1 MIGHLLGDRYKVI
14 QVLGSGGMGQTFIA
28 EDTHLPNNFK
38 CVVKQLKP
46 ASTDANT
53 LEIANRLFDT
63 EAKSLQQLGDHDQIP
78 RLLAHFECQQEFYL
92 VQELVDGHSL
102 SQEISLDAQQWS
114 ESQVIDFLKDMLGIL
129 QFIHSQNVI
138 HRDIKPGNIMRRHK
152 DNKLVLI
159 DFGAVKIIQSQL
171 LTNIDYTKPTPT
183 TITIAI
189 GTKGYMPQEQLEG
202 KPCIVSDLYALGI
215 VAIQSLTG
223 LLPTQFKRDDT
234 GEIIWRRYAE
244 VSDELAAVLTKMV
257 RQFYKQRFQS
267 ATEVL
272 VALTAIDTPCPQPDY
287 PPTEPATVPGATSS
301 NQARQTNPFQTDI
314 DEDPPEV
321 INSPKPTPS
330 AKPTASKTRFS
341 KRWQIPSAIGASVC
355 LVVGAGYFALVQ
367 AAQQQ
372 RTTQEAEVQNLLKGG
387 EYGECTNRS
396 QSYLT
401 SNSLLQSL
409 GDRDAVAQLQTLHDQ
424 CQQLQNQQTALQN
437 LKSLASDDKN
447 IDECISQ
454 AKAFPEPKSSDLY
467 HQAHDI
473 LGNCQLAKA
482 KQLANSDHLAQAI
495 DIVTREITSDMS
507 AYIEAQKLIGGWS
520 DKIFELAEQKYLT
533 ATKKEGFQA
542 AVDILQAVPK
552 GSSAYEKAQAALKQW
567 PQEETK
573 NTDLAATANNAFEK
587 RQVEDVRKSANQLL
601 NSRVNYWHKEGQDL
615 LDQAEKFEHPLDEQ
629 GQLTDSSPKR
639 GEDQTPYADHT
650 FNGYANQE
658 VMITMESSDF
668 DTRIFVVSPSGQ
680 VIAVSDDGFADGLD
694 SVIRIKLP
702 EQGIYR
708 VRANAYNSDG
718 RGRYHLSVNNR

>member
-28 EDTHLPNNFK
+28 EDTHLPNNFR

-53 LEIANRLFDT
+53 LEIASRLFDT
-63 EAKSLQQLGDHDQIP
+63 EAKSLQQLGDHAQIP

-215 VAIQSLTG
+215 VAIQALTG

-234 GEIIWRRYAE
+234 GEIIWHRYAE

-272 VALTAIDTPCPQPDY
+272 VALTAIDTSCPQPDY
-287 PPTEPATVPGATSS
+287 TSTIPVTAPGATSF
-301 NQARQTNPFQTDI
+301 NQARQTNTFQTDI

-321 INSPKPTPS
+321 LNSPKPTPS
-330 AKPTASKTRFS
+330 AKPTASKARFS

-372 RTTQEAEVQNLLKGG
+372 RTTQESEVQNLLKGR

-409 GDRDAVAQLQTLHDQ
+409 GDHDAVAQLQTLHDQ

-437 LKSLASDDKN
+437 LKNLASDEKN

-467 HQAHDI
+467 RQAHDV

-482 KQLANSDHLAQAI
+482 KQLANSEHFAQAI
-495 DIVTREITSDMS
+495 DIVVREITPDMS
-507 AYIEAQKLIGGWS
+507 VYGETQRLISEWS
-520 DKIFELAEQKYLT
+520 EKIFEYAEQKYLN
-533 ATKKEGFQA
+533 ATDDKGFKEA
-542 AVDILQAVPK
+542 LQIAGAVPQNN
-552 GSSAYEKAQAALKQW
+552 SAYEKAQNKIQAWKQ
-567 PQEETK
+567 QEEKDRGAYAGAKKAVSEK
-573 NTDLAATANNAFEK
+573 NWNDARTA
-587 RQVEDVRKSANQLL
+587 ANQLL
-601 NSRVNYWHKEGQDL
+601 SSPVIAWRNSAKLILSEIE
-615 LDQAEKFEHPLDEQ
+615 ASEKPLDVQ
-629 GQLTDSSPKR
+629 GTLTNSSPKR
-639 GEDQTPYADHT
+639 SANQTPYADHT
-650 FNGYANQE
+650 FHGEAGQSI
-658 VMITMESSDF
+658 MILMESADF
-668 DTRIFVVSPSGQ
+668 DTQLFLVSPSEH
-680 VIAVSDDGFADGLD
+680 VIGNDDGFREGFD
-694 SVIRIKLP
+694 SVIRITLP
-702 EQGIYR
+702 ETGTYR
-708 VRANAYNSDG
+708 VRANAFKPDG
-718 RGRYHLSVNNR
+718 RGQYHLTVSSR